1 MQILKPQACLAKQTL
16 IAPTSPVKNMG
27 LMANAKPA
35 VANPTKMFAPA
46 KSGAKMIRIVI
57 LYAPPAAITVTAD
70 FAHAKI
76 LG

>member
-1 MQILKPQACLAKQTL
+1 
-16 IAPTSPVKNMG
+16 MG